1 MVSSDGGS
9 KTTAA
14 YKMTSPHGIA
24 LIISNIKF
32 DDLAHRA
39 GADVDE
45 KNLGELLGSNYL
57 NYNVVL
63 LKNLT
68 GEQIDAAL
76 RLVSGYE
83 GFTYAKL
90 HRNDTEALKAL
101 SNGDNLICADH
112 DSFICCLLSHGK
124 KGKVCGTDGKE
135 FDLNNIYNYLGPCK
149 HLSGK
154 PKMAF
159 IQACQGGGIAVVPP
173 VSVQSDGP
181 DNGED
186 VNTRETCD
194 FLLSYAAFY
203 GQKSFRWPEGKG
215 TWYISALCRIFKE
228 NYKTMDVVS
237 MITDVHKEVT
247 KEIGEM
253 KGMPQVKCQQ
263 CPRLEHS
270 LRHNVHFAV
279 KGGWGRFFGYH

>member
-1 MVSSDGGS
+1 MVSG
-9 KTTAA
+9 
-14 YKMTSPHGIA
+14 H
-24 LIISNIKF
+24 
-32 DDLAHRA
+32 
-39 GADVDE
+39 
-45 KNLGELLGSNYL
+45 
-57 NYNVVL
+57 
-63 LKNLT
+63 
-68 GEQIDAAL
+68 
-76 RLVSGYE
+76 E
-83 GFTYAKL
+83 GLTYAAL
-90 HRNDTEALKAL
+90 HRNDKEVLKAL
-101 SNGDNLICADH
+101 SNDDNLISADH
-112 DSFICCLLSHGK
+112 DSFVCCLLSHGK
-124 KGKVCGTDGKE
+124 KGKVCGTDGEE

-186 VNTRETCD
+186 VNTRETSD

-228 NYKTMDVVS
+228 NYKAMDVVS

-279 KGGWGRFFGYH
+279 KGGWGWCFGHH